1 MTIPLIC
8 IPIEI
13 LAFIIA
19 LSRGI
24 YYKNNYW
31 KAAAITVPLGI
42 LCASFIPNVVAMT
55 FCLIIFPIVL
65 QTIAYYVIDNY
76 ETNNSKNA
84 KPSKNDNSTMQELC
98 KLIDDLRTQ
107 VENKKKLENSI
118 SEKNDSDT
126 NKYSYEN
133 LIELYEKELDEFLA
147 IPASYYIGIALL
159 QNQGLETS
167 ANLYQS
173 EYAGI
178 ISLKN
183 DVMECIKYIAQN
195 DGDTLSTKTMEKGTD
210 SVFLPLVADTAYEYL
225 NNDKYYL
232 YGSFYFGGE
241 KLYDLAN
248 HCLDILHDKF
258 KMSDE
263 TYNNNKKLLDELVN
277 EMFTH

>member
-55 FCLIIFPIVL
+55 FCFIIFPVVL
-65 QTIAYYVIDNY
+65 QTIAYYAIENY
-76 ETNNSKNA
+76 ETNNSTKNT
-84 KPSKNDNSTMQELC
+84 DSTMHELC

-107 VENKKKLENSI
+107 VENKKKLENCNI
-118 SEKNDSDT
+118 AKKDSDA
-126 NKYSYEN
+126 NMKSYEN
-133 LIELYEKELDEFLA
+133 LIELYEKELDEFLD

-167 ANLYQS
+167 ASLYQS

-183 DVMECIKYIAQN
+183 DVMEYIKYIAQN
-195 DGDTLSTKTMEKGTD
+195 DGDTLSAKTMEKGTD

-232 YGSFYFGGE
+232 HGSFYFGGE

-248 HCLDILHDKF
+248 RCLDILHNKF
-258 KMSDE
+258 KMSDD

>member
-8 IPIEI
+8 IPFEI

-24 YYKNNYW
+24 YDKNNYW

-42 LCASFIPNVVAMT
+42 LCASFITNVVAMT
-55 FCLIIFPIVL
+55 FCFIIFPVVF
-65 QTIAYYVIDNY
+65 QTIAYYAIENY
-76 ETNNSKNA
+76 ERNNST
-84 KPSKNDNSTMQELC
+84 NSTDSTTQELN
-98 KLIDDLRTQ
+98 KLIEDLRTQ
-107 VENKKKLENSI
+107 YENKKELENSI
-118 SEKNDSDT
+118 NEKFVSDSN
-126 NKYSYEN
+126 NKSYEN
-133 LIELYEKELDEFLA
+133 LIELYDTELDEFLA

-159 QNQGLETS
+159 RNQGLETS

-173 EYAGI
+173 EYACI

-183 DVMECIKYIAQN
+183 DVMEYIKYIAQN
-195 DGDTLSTKTMEKGTD
+195 DGDTLSAKTMEKGTD
-210 SVFLPLVADTAYEYL
+210 SVFLPLVADTAYDYL

-232 YGSFYFGGE
+232 HGSFYFGGE
-241 KLYDLAN
+241 KLYDLAIRS
-248 HCLDILHDKF
+248 LDILHDKF

>member
-1 MTIPLIC
+1 M
-8 IPIEI
+8 
-13 LAFIIA
+13 F
-19 LSRGI
+19 
-24 YYKNNYW
+24 
-31 KAAAITVPLGI
+31 
-42 LCASFIPNVVAMT
+42 
-55 FCLIIFPIVL
+55 FCLFIFPAVL
-65 QTIAYYVIDNY
+65 QTIAYFIIENY
-76 ETNNSKNA
+76 ETNNSKYA
-84 KPSKNDNSTMQELC
+84 KSSKNNNSTTQELN
-98 KLIDDLRTQ
+98 KLIEDLRAQ
-107 VENKKKLENSI
+107 VENKKKLENTVNA
-118 SEKNDSDT
+118 KNHSDA
-126 NKYSYEN
+126 NKNSYEN
-133 LIELYEKELDEFLA
+133 LIELYEKELDEFLD

-167 ANLYQS
+167 ASLYQS

-183 DVMECIKYIAQN
+183 DVMEYIKYIAQN
-195 DGDTLSTKTMEKGTD
+195 DGDTLSAKTMEKGAD

-232 YGSFYFGGE
+232 HGSFYFGGK

-248 HCLDILHDKF
+248 RCLDILHDKF